1 VTLCTSPRAKLQ
13 HFFSCGVDDY
23 DGNDGIG
30 FVDSYADATD
40 SKKHTVSMFR
50 AETNE
55 EII

>member
-1 VTLCTSPRAKLQ
+1 LQ
-13 HFFSCGVDDY
+13 HFFSCGVDDDDDD

-50 AETNE
+50 AETNDDGK
-55 EII
+55 